1 MHQVAE
7 PTERTPINS
16 ATIGWL
22 FFRVLRWIA
31 WLWIIGFSLYFL
43 QDRKPHLN
51 SFGHLLPITELNMFG
66 PILIGVFAGLFEL
79 MMRERANRPRPRVLR
94 DWL

>member
-7 PTERTPINS
+7 STERTPINS

-22 FFRVLRWIA
+22 FFRVLR
-31 WLWIIGFSLYFL
+31 
-43 QDRKPHLN
+43 
-51 SFGHLLPITELNMFG
+51 FG

-79 MMRERANRPRPRVLR
+79 MMRERAHRPRPRVLR